1 MLRLTHLLAAAV
13 GLVKLQQPLGQ
24 SDASQQVLDETLD
37 PDFAAF
43 LLSRRHFQ
51 ELLDG
56 DDLPAQKGHA
66 ASPDLLSFLS
76 ADSSG
81 TSLAAPAGSRRR

>member
-1 MLRLTHLLAAAV
+1 MLRLTYLLAAV

-37 PDFAAF
+37 PDFPAF

-56 DDLPAQKGHA
+56 DDLPAQKGQAQSH
-66 ASPDLLSFLS
+66 DLLT
-76 ADSSG
+76 DH
-81 TSLAAPAGSRRR
+81 